1 MKKNIFYG
9 GFCMLKYQSFAV
21 IGGDQRQI
29 SMMRSLAG
37 KGFLLTAAGFEGA
50 QLIPDSVRLCHSAA
64 DAMETAD
71 GIILPLPVTR
81 DNKTIAAPFAK
92 TPMPLAETIQMIRS
106 DQVVFGGMLTETVRS
121 VKGFERLTS
130 YDYFEREEL
139 AVRNAIPT
147 AEGAIA
153 IAMQHLGITLNS
165 ARCLITGYGR
175 IGKLV
180 AKLLKGFGS
189 DVTVCVRSKSDEA
202 WLQAAGIRCISYE
215 DLSSGEGGFDVVFN
229 TVPTAVFHKRE
240 LQTLGPQT
248 VFIDLASN
256 PGGVD
261 CEEAQ
266 QAGISV
272 IRALSLPAKVAPVT
286 AGEIISDTI
295 LNIVKEG

>member
-1 MKKNIFYG
+1 
-9 GFCMLKYQSFAV
+9 MLKYQSFAV

-37 KGFLLTAAGFEGA
+37 KGFLLTAVGFEGA

-71 GIILPLPVTR
+71 AVILPLPVTR

-92 TPMPLAETIQMIRS
+92 TPMPLAEIIQMIRP
-106 DQVVFGGMLTETVRS
+106 DQVVFGGMLTEAVRS
-121 VKGFERLTS
+121 VKGFEKLTS

-147 AEGAIA
+147 AEGAVA
-153 IAMQHLGITLNS
+153 IAMEHLGITLNS

-180 AKLLKGFGS
+180 AKLLTGFGS

-215 DLSSGEGGFDVVFN
+215 DLSSGDGGFDVVFN

-240 LQTLGPQT
+240 LQALGPQT

-261 CEEAQ
+261 CKEAQ
-266 QAGISV
+266 EAGISV

>member
-1 MKKNIFYG
+1 
-9 GFCMLKYQSFAV
+9 MLKYQSFAV

-37 KGFLLTAAGFEGA
+37 KGFLLTAVGFEGA

-71 GIILPLPVTR
+71 AVILPLPVTR

-92 TPMPLAETIQMIRS
+92 TPMPLIEIIQMIRP
-106 DQVVFGGMLTETVRS
+106 DQVVFGGMLTEAVRS
-121 VKGFERLTS
+121 VKGFEKLTS

-147 AEGAIA
+147 AEGAVA
-153 IAMQHLGITLNS
+153 IAMEHLGITLNS

-180 AKLLKGFGS
+180 AKLLTGFGS

-215 DLSSGEGGFDVVFN
+215 DLSSGDGGFDVVFN

-240 LQTLGPQT
+240 LQALGPQT

-261 CEEAQ
+261 CKEAQ
-266 QAGISV
+266 EAGISV

>member
-1 MKKNIFYG
+1 
-9 GFCMLKYQSFAV
+9 MLKYQSFAV

-37 KGFLLTAAGFEGA
+37 KGFLLTAVGFEGA
-50 QLIPDSVRLCHSAA
+50 QLIPDSVQLCHSAA

-71 GIILPLPVTR
+71 AVILPLPVTR

-92 TPMPLAETIQMIRS
+92 TPMPLAEIIQMIRP
-106 DQVVFGGMLTETVRS
+106 DQVVFGGMLTEAVRS
-121 VKGFERLTS
+121 VKGFEKLTS

-147 AEGAIA
+147 AEGAVA
-153 IAMQHLGITLNS
+153 IAMEHLGITLNS

-180 AKLLKGFGS
+180 AKLLTGFGS

-215 DLSSGEGGFDVVFN
+215 DLSSGDGGFDVVFN

-240 LQTLGPQT
+240 LQALGPQT

-261 CEEAQ
+261 CKEAQ
-266 QAGISV
+266 EAGISV